1 MVTGSGF
8 RTCLPLIGGGV
19 SCFLLLSGLLAES
32 GSSTPEVDFNL
43 EVRPILSDNCFAC
56 HGPDQKKRQF
66 ELRLDTPEGPFQ
78 ERDFGGPVVVP
89 GDSAS
94 SMLYRRVT
102 SENAAWK
109 MPPASSGKELSDQ
122 QVDLI
127 KSWIDQG
134 AEYQGHWAFQT
145 PERPALPEVE
155 RTSWPRNPIDRFV
168 LAQLEKRGVS
178 VSQEAAATTLIRRV
192 TYDLTGLPPSLEE
205 VEAFLKDDSPD
216 AYEKVVDRLLES
228 PHYGER
234 MAVDWLDV
242 ARYAD
247 THGYHIDSHRDMWL
261 WRDWV
266 INAYN
271 RNMPFDQF
279 TIDQLAGDLLPDP
292 TADQL
297 IATGFNRNHMI
308 NYEGGAIPEE
318 YLNEYVVDRV
328 NTTAMTWMGLTMGCA
343 RCHDHKYDPITQR
356 DFYRFYAYF
365 NNIEEQGLDGYT
377 GNARPFLKVPS
388 PDQQRRE
395 EDLKEQIE
403 TLKAVLKEGG
413 ADELS
418 QEWQQQALGQ
428 FPVPSH
434 DSLLAHYEFDGH
446 FADTSGNYHHAHPSS
461 EFVRNQAGR
470 VGQSINLDGET
481 FVDLGAAA
489 QLTGERPFTIA
500 LWLFPAGNAEGYLL
514 SRRDPDQGERGFGI
528 FFGDQ
533 VVPVPGQPGTPFSF
547 RMIREWPHQ
556 ALTISLPEPLR
567 NKKWQHLAIVYD
579 GSMQASGLQIFLD
592 GELQEGRVDSDT
604 LNGTIENDR
613 NLYLGVNSDFPFM
626 KQRRGTTALLDDLR
640 FYSRQLGR
648 EEILQLT
655 RDEPVRALLR
665 VDAEELKPG
674 QEKELRDYFLEH
686 QAPAGLRDAHLRHTA
701 LTTELK
707 EIRSAMVG
715 TMVMRERKEP
725 RKTFLLER
733 GDYRNQREEVQ
744 SGVPDCLPAMS
755 EQLPNNRLG
764 MVRWLVSADHPLTSR
779 VIMNRFWQGYFG
791 IGLVKTSEDFGSQGS
806 SPSHPGLLDWLAR
819 EFVDSGWDV
828 KAMQKLIVT
837 SATYRQSSKTNTW
850 SSDHDPENRWLSRAS
865 RLRLPAEM
873 IRDSALALG
882 GLLNL
887 EIGGPSVFPY
897 QPAGL
902 WKEMAFG
909 EFYTAQVYHQS
920 TGPDLYRR
928 SIYTFW
934 KRTVPPPLL
943 GTFDAPD
950 REFCTVRRSRTNTPL
965 QPLVLLNATTFVE
978 AARALASRALTEAD
992 RSSESLLQL
1001 VYRLATSRLPS
1012 DREVQ
1017 VLSEALQQQRD
1028 FYAHNPEE
1036 AARLVSLGASP
1047 PATSAEG
1054 NELAAWTTLASIIL
1068 NLDETITRE

>member
-1 MVTGSGF
+1 MVTGLGF
-8 RTCLPLIGGGV
+8 RPCRALIAGGGV
-19 SCFLLLSGLLAES
+19 GVLLLSGLVAES
-32 GSSTPEVDFNL
+32 GSPAPEVDFNL
-43 EVRPILSDNCFAC
+43 EVRPILSDNCFAY

-78 ERDFGGPVVVP
+78 KRDFGGPVIVP
-89 GDSAS
+89 GDAAT

-109 MPPASSGKELSDQ
+109 MPPASSGRALSDR
-122 QVDLI
+122 QVELI

-134 AEYQGHWAFQT
+134 AEYPGHWAFQT
-145 PERPALPEVE
+145 PKRSVLPKVE
-155 RTSWPRNPIDRFV
+155 NTSWPRQPIDRFV
-168 LAQLEKRGVS
+168 LAKLEKRGVS
-178 VSQEAAATTLIRRV
+178 VSAEADRETLIRRV
-192 TYDLTGLPPSLEE
+192 TYDLTGLPPSLQE
-205 VEAFLKDDSPD
+205 VEAFLHDDSPE
-216 AYEKVVDRLLES
+216 AYQKVVDRLLES

-234 MAVDWLDV
+234 MAVDWLDA

-292 TADQL
+292 TQDQL

-308 NYEGGAIPEE
+308 NFEGGAIAEE

-343 RCHDHKYDPITQR
+343 RCHDHKYDPISQR
-356 DFYRFYAYF
+356 EFYRFYAYF

-377 GNARPFLKVPS
+377 GNARPFLRVPS
-388 PDQQRRE
+388 PDQHRRE
-395 EDLKEQIE
+395 EDLKEEIE
-403 TLKAVLKEGG
+403 ALTTVLKEGG
-413 ADELS
+413 ADELN
-418 QEWQQQALGQ
+418 QEWQPQALGQ

-434 DSLLAHYEFDGH
+434 DGLLAHYEFDGH
-446 FADTSGNYHHAHPSS
+446 FADTSGNYHHARPSS
-461 EFVRNQAGR
+461 EFVKSQGGR

-481 FVDLGAAA
+481 FVDLGTAA
-489 QLTGERPFTIA
+489 QLTGDRPFTIA
-500 LWLFPAGNAEGYLL
+500 LWLLPGGNSEGYLL
-514 SRRDPDQGERGFGI
+514 SRRDPDQSERGFGI
-528 FFGDQ
+528 FLGDE
-533 VVPVPGQPGTPFSF
+533 VLPVPGQLATPFSF
-547 RMIREWPHQ
+547 RMIREWPDQ
-556 ALTISLPEPLR
+556 ALTISLPDPLP
-567 NKKWQHLAIVYD
+567 NKKWRHVAILYD
-579 GSMQASGLQIFLD
+579 GSMQAAGLRIFLD
-592 GELQEGRVDSDT
+592 GDLQEVEVDSDT
-604 LNGTIENDR
+604 LSGTIESDR
-613 NLYLGVNSDFPFM
+613 KLYLGVNADFPFM
-626 KQRRGTTALLDDLR
+626 KERRGTTALLDDLR
-640 FYSRQLGR
+640 FYDRQLKR
-648 EEILQLT
+648 EEISQLIQ
-655 RDEPVRALLR
+655 DEPVRALLR
-665 VDAEELKPG
+665 ADARELKPG

-686 QAPAGLRDAHLRHTA
+686 YAPQELRDAHLQQTA
-701 LTTELK
+701 LTGELK

-715 TMVMRERKEP
+715 TMVMREREEP

-733 GDYRNQREEVQ
+733 GDYRNQGEEVQ
-744 SGVPDCLPAMS
+744 SGVPDCLPSLS

-764 MVRWLVSADHPLTSR
+764 LARWLVSDDHPLTSR
-779 VIMNRFWQGYFG
+779 VIVNRFWQSYFG

-806 SPSHPGLLDWLAR
+806 PPSHPRLLDWMAR

-837 SATYRQSSKTNTW
+837 SATYRQSSKMNGW
-850 SSDHDPENRWLSRAS
+850 SGDHDPENRWLSRAS

-909 EFYTAQVYHQS
+909 EGFTAQVYQQS
-920 TGPDLYRR
+920 TGSDLYRR
-928 SIYTFW
+928 SLYTFW

-965 QPLVLLNATTFVE
+965 QPLVLLNDTTFVE
-978 AARALASRALTEAD
+978 AARALASRALTEAAL
-992 RSSESLLQL
+992 SSESPLQL
-1001 VYRLATSRLPS
+1001 VYRLANSRLPTA
-1012 DREVQ
+1012 REER
-1017 VLSEALQQQRD
+1017 VLSTALQQQRD

-1036 AARLVSLGASP
+1036 AARLVGPGAGP
-1047 PATSAEG
+1047 PPSGEDG
-1054 NELAAWTTLASIIL
+1054 SELAAWTTLASIIL